1 MFVRFARLGM
11 TPERQL
17 CLANTPKFL
26 SKPSQPKFA
35 QRLWTILADSAQF
48 FLRAETTELR
58 IPSQEL
64 AEFWGFQRRGTVRN
78 FKDNMSGGP
87 SRNRTGVRG
96 FAVLCVTTP
105 PSGLDID

>member
-1 MFVRFARLGM
+1 MSGK
-11 TPERQL
+11 
-17 CLANTPKFL
+17 LAIPDSSL

-35 QRLWTILADSAQF
+35 QRLQPIQADLAHV
-48 FLRAETTELR
+48 FLRAETIKLQ
-58 IPSQEL
+58 IPSREL
-64 AEFWGFQRRGTVRN
+64 PELWGFQRRGTVRN
-78 FKDNMSGGP
+78 FTDNMSGGP

>member
-1 MFVRFARLGM
+1 MLAIPA
-11 TPERQL
+11 TP
-17 CLANTPKFL
+17 L

-35 QRLWTILADSAQF
+35 QRLWPIESDFAHF
-48 FLRAETTELR
+48 FSRVETTELR

-64 AEFWGFQRRGTVRN
+64 AQFWGFQRRGTVRN
-78 FKDNMSGGP
+78 FNDNMSGGP